1 MENKI
6 FEKMTAEALS
16 LGAFRA
22 AVIQAESIVVDSAF
36 RAMCESNACGM
47 YGKCYMCPPDVG
59 DIDRLMG
66 EIGEYKYALVYQTV
80 SKLEDSFDF
89 EGMVDAKSKTY
100 PLAQSLRKIFADLN
114 VKKVLHLGAGG
125 CGVCKV
131 CAKRTG
137 EPCRAPER
145 AMPSLEAYGIN
156 VSELARTAGMKYI
169 NGQNTVTYFGAVL
182 FSLNENITVT
192 VNGERLS
199 AEKGK
204 TLSELIG
211 GEKPCGGHG
220 KCGKCRVMASGALS
234 EPTQAE
240 KQLLTAD
247 ELARGIRLSCMTHAL
262 GDCTVTTFSRGQ
274 ANILTAGELP
284 SFALQPV
291 FSKYGMAVDV
301 GTTTVASRLYNA
313 RGDLLAQASRL
324 NPQSTHGADVI
335 SRIQAAMDGK
345 GRVLAASVRAV
356 IDGMARELADKAS
369 INTKNIDGMV
379 ITGNTVMLSLLTEQ
393 SVEPFSHAPFEAERL
408 FGEVLTAETLEL
420 TSLHKDTPVYLPP
433 CISAFVGADTV
444 CAILATDLCQKQT
457 AMLADIGTNGEM
469 VIWHEGKLTACS
481 TAAGPAFEGVGISM
495 GMQGADGAIDKVS
508 IVNGKPFA
516 HVIGDGTPRGICGSG
531 FVDAVACMLD
541 IEALDESGYLED
553 DPFVIQ
559 PHVELT
565 QQDIRMLQLAKSAIC
580 AGLITL
586 MKQNGLS
593 SADIS
598 TLYMAGGFG
607 NYLGCAA
614 AARIGLLPRELANK
628 ARAVGNAAL
637 AGASM
642 LLLSADL
649 RPRARELSN
658 NAHVAELSTDPLFS
672 RLFMSGMMLDFVS
685 E

>member
-6 FEKMTAEALS
+6 FDKMTAEALS
-16 LGAFRA
+16 LGAFKA
-22 AVIQAESIVVDSAF
+22 AVIEAGSIVLDASF
-36 RAMCESNACGM
+36 RAMCESNACGV

-59 DIDRLMG
+59 DIDRMMR
-66 EIGEYKYALVYQTV
+66 EIGEYDYALVYQTV

-89 EGMVDAKSKTY
+89 DGMVQAKRKTY
-100 PLAQSLRKIFADLN
+100 PLAQSLRHVFEALN
-114 VKKVLHLGAGG
+114 VTKVLHLGAGG

-137 EPCRAPER
+137 EPCRDPER

-182 FSLNENITVT
+182 FCLNENITVT

-199 AEKGK
+199 TEKGK

-220 KCGKCRVMASGALS
+220 KCGKCRVLASGALS
-234 EPTQAE
+234 EPTQTE
-240 KQLLTAD
+240 KQLLTPD

-262 GDCTVTTFSRGQ
+262 GDCTVTTFSHGETHV
-274 ANILTAGELP
+274 LTAGELP
-284 SFALQPV
+284 SFALQPA

-301 GTTTVASRLYNA
+301 GTTTVASRLYNTH
-313 RGDLLAQASRL
+313 GDLVAQASRL
-324 NPQSTHGADVI
+324 NPQSAHGADVI

-345 GRVLAASVRAV
+345 GRELAASVRAA

-369 INTKNIDGMV
+369 ISTKNIDGVV

-408 FGEVLTAETLEL
+408 FGETLTAEVLEL
-420 TSLHKDTPVYLPP
+420 SSLREDTPVYLPP

-469 VIWHEGKLTACS
+469 VIWHKDNLTACS

-516 HVIGDGTPRGICGSG
+516 HVIGDEAPRGICGSG
-531 FVDAVACMLD
+531 LVDTVASMLD

-559 PHVELT
+559 SPVELT

-580 AGLITL
+580 AGLMTL
-586 MKQNGLS
+586 MKHEGLS
-593 SADIS
+593 SSDIS

-607 NYLGCAA
+607 NYLNRAA
-614 AARIGLLPRELANK
+614 AARIGLLPRELATK

-642 LLLSADL
+642 LLLSADMKL
-649 RPRARELSN
+649 RARELAY
-658 NAHVAELSTDPLFS
+658 NARVAELSTDPLFS
-672 RLFMSGMMLDFVS
+672 ELFMTGMMLDFVS